1 MIDEMK
7 TLISYR
13 MEKANNTLKDA
24 KLLFDAGSY
33 NATINRLYYACFYAV
48 LALLLTRNLS
58 SSKHK
63 GVRLLFNKEFIKTGE
78 IDYKWYHFYAKL
90 FDNRQESDYEDF
102 KEFSHD
108 EAQQLYGGSA
118 RFIKMIEE
126 KLHFFLTQ
134 NSAEQQS

>member
-1 MIDEMK
+1 MIDELK
-7 TLISYR
+7 TLVSYR
-13 MEKANNTLKDA
+13 IEKAKNTMTDA

-33 NATINRLYYACFYAV
+33 NATINRIYYACFYAV
-48 LALLLTRNLS
+48 LALLLTKKLS

-102 KEFSHD
+102 KEFAHD
-108 EAQQLYGGSA
+108 ETQQLYDESA

-126 KLHFFLTQ
+126 KLHSYLL
-134 NSAEQQS
+134 